1 MIVIFTTV
9 AVYLIGIHVKM
20 NQSLKHQ
27 VTKDM
32 KDLLILGSCL
42 KDQELSPTLRA
53 RLEMG
58 ANLLKQNPN
67 LKVIVTGGKGTDTL
81 PPEAQVMKRVLIEEY
96 GIGEERILVE
106 DQSSN
111 TFENLLF
118 SKRLLKGEKVAI
130 VTNEFHSVRTSLL
143 ARRLEIPHVVI
154 GVKTPSKKRYKWEC
168 REHLAL
174 VKSWLVDRKK

>member
-81 PPEAQVMKRVLIEEY
+81 IEEY

-118 SKRLLKGEKVAI
+118 SKRLLTGEKVAI

-143 ARRLEIPHVVI
+143 ARRLGIPHVVI

>member
-96 GIGEERILVE
+96 GIEEGRILVE
-106 DQSSN
+106 DQSSK
-111 TFENLLF
+111 TLEVKKLL
-118 SKRLLKGEKVAI
+118 L
-130 VTNEFHSVRTSLL
+130 
-143 ARRLEIPHVVI
+143 
-154 GVKTPSKKRYKWEC
+154 
-168 REHLAL
+168 
-174 VKSWLVDRKK
+174 